1 MQIVLTDCREKL
13 NALGIDPTR
22 ARGMERLCRAL
33 DNRVPGWLSWGYD
46 PAQDILTI
54 DLPDPP
60 APPIPDTS
68 ALGRRIEQE
77 VSRG

>member
-13 NALGIDPTR
+13 NALGIDPTK

-33 DNRVPGWLSWGYD
+33 DNRVPGWLGWGYN

-54 DLPDPP
+54 DLPDP
-60 APPIPDTS
+60 AIPDTS
-68 ALGRRIEQE
+68 ALGRRIERE
-77 VSRG
+77 GVSRG